1 MKRRE
6 KRTLIRICFAALA
19 LIPAFFIPSKGPLKL
34 FIFLIPYIIVGYDVL
49 ISALRNI
56 LHTQLLDEQFLMA
69 IATVGALILGEYT
82 EAVAVMLFYQIGE
95 LFQSIA
101 VGKSRK
107 SIAKLMDIRPNRARV
122 IRNGVEVD
130 LSPDEVEAGEIIII
144 RPGERVPLDGIIT
157 EGSTALDTAALTG
170 ESLPRDVAAGDR
182 IFSGSINLSSF
193 IKVKTESVYAESTVA
208 KILEL
213 IENAYEKKAKTE
225 NFITRF
231 ARYYTP
237 IVVFSSLLLAIV
249 PPLFLGD
256 FPAWVKRA
264 LVFLVVSC
272 PCALVISVPLSFF
285 GGIGGASKNG
295 ILIKGTSNLE
305 TLSKLKTV
313 VFDKT
318 GTLTQGSFK
327 VSHIE
332 CFNCSEDE
340 LLELAAAAES
350 GSNHPIGL
358 AILKLYGKEVL
369 TPECITE
376 HPGLGIEAVVEGRK
390 IYVGN
395 EKLMSKCSANIYKN
409 IESGTAV
416 HISEGEKYL
425 GYILINDEVKQQSA
439 NAIKALY
446 DIGIKNTVMLSGDKN
461 DVCAHVAKKLGI
473 GNYFAELMPKDKVEH
488 LEMIIDKDAPVAFVG
503 DGINDAPVLA
513 RADVGIAMGALGSDA
528 AIESADIV
536 LMDDNP
542 IKISEAIKIARKTM
556 AIVHQNI
563 VFAIGVKML
572 VLILGA
578 FGVAGMWGAI
588 FADVGVMVIAILN
601 AMRTL
606 SSKN

>member
-1 MKRRE
+1 MKRKE
-6 KRTLIRICFAALA
+6 KRALIRICFAALA
-19 LIPAFFIPSKGPLKL
+19 LILAFFIPSKGPLKL

-56 LHTQLLDEQFLMA
+56 LHTQLLNEQFLMA

-101 VGKSRK
+101 VCKSRK
-107 SIAKLMDIRPNRARV
+107 SIAKLMDIRPDRARV
-122 IRNGVEVD
+122 IRNGVEVE

-295 ILIKGTSNLE
+295 ILIKGASNLE

-318 GTLTQGSFK
+318 GTLTEGSFK
-327 VSHIE
+327 VSHIK

-350 GSNHPIGL
+350 GSNHPIGS
-358 AILKLYGKEVL
+358 AILKLYGKKVL
-369 TPECITE
+369 TPEFITE
-376 HPGLGIEAVVEGRK
+376 HPGLGIEAVVAGRK

-395 EKLMSKCSANIYKN
+395 EKLMSKCSANICKN

-446 DIGIKNTVMLSGDKN
+446 DIGIKNTVMLSGDK
-461 DVCAHVAKKLGI
+461 
-473 GNYFAELMPKDKVEH
+473 
-488 LEMIIDKDAPVAFVG
+488 
-503 DGINDAPVLA
+503 
-513 RADVGIAMGALGSDA
+513 
-528 AIESADIV
+528 
-536 LMDDNP
+536 DD
-542 IKISEAIKIARKTM
+542 
-556 AIVHQNI
+556 
-563 VFAIGVKML
+563 
-572 VLILGA
+572 
-578 FGVAGMWGAI
+578 
-588 FADVGVMVIAILN
+588 
-601 AMRTL
+601 
-606 SSKN
+606 